1 LTPPILSHYNSI
13 SYNIASTPL
22 LLHAPP
28 KIKVVG
34 THHTSVI
41 LEVQENTVCSSPGL
55 ALSDNNCGHDL
66 LPQLGLSLLDSR
78 HDHISNTTSRQ
89 TVKTRTD
96 TLDGDDVEISCTAVI
111 AAVHDRT
118 TVPPVS
124 QTFSD
129 PLLNPYS
136 FSQT

>member
-1 LTPPILSHYNSI
+1 
-13 SYNIASTPL
+13 
-22 LLHAPP
+22 
-28 KIKVVG
+28 
-34 THHTSVI
+34 
-41 LEVQENTVCSSPGL
+41 
-55 ALSDNNCGHDL
+55 LSDNDCGHDL

-124 QTFSD
+124 QTISGPSSIHIPSPRLD
-129 PLLNPYS
+129 IWRANDS
-136 FSQT
+136 KERTQADRGSS